1 MSQGEESRQHDL
13 QESPVRTQS
22 PRHTAKNRKVV
33 LVGET
38 FIGSKQQT
46 TTPRLSTGSIP
57 RVSVEIPPS
66 QHRASIGQL
75 PITHG
80 TPRLGLSPVSSPRS
94 SVSSMVDL
102 STMSSLVMTP
112 SSEDHILDE
121 LREQIASSAERIHQ
135 LERMTKQIPV
145 LQDQVEKLQ
154 IERGKLANNL
164 QDQHEVAKN
173 LKQRV
178 SVLHEQNSQLGKLL
192 KSQQGGSEEVIAMRN
207 TIMASLAQLKQL
219 QEQVNTIP
227 GFKRHINMLEQERE
241 KFSIEAKGSGADS
254 QSLLEEN
261 CRLKATNAEL
271 VGELKVVGEQLT
283 SVSQSCD
290 GLKQRIEA
298 FESAQSRSTMLR
310 ERVKRLEA
318 EKDALHHEIID
329 LKFHNRRSKDVDS
342 AELSKQMMTLQK
354 ANVQL
359 RKKLEII
366 QHDARQQ
373 KEQLVL
379 KLFEIEAL
387 NVTTHKYELEKRVLE
402 MEQLQVHSE
411 THPILQSANSS
422 LEPQT
427 ATSSNVDID
436 LNPESKIQ
444 MLKLEQLRIHSMQSR
459 NVMQAVV
466 AERDDLEKTVGEL
479 SELVKEKGIE
489 ELMEK
494 VSTLEA
500 QLSLSTRRNEQLERE
515 LEAVVK
521 SGGSVPS
528 TTVEIERLNV
538 QMETLRVECSTLAES
553 NRRLEKK
560 YVHQKEVAEGLELIK
575 EEKRNVEKKY
585 RENKD
590 KLRALAKELAG
601 SVTLLKDYQCQC
613 SSLGNELQ
621 QMKVELSTLRQ
632 KYAATVTE
640 LEMTKAEKRSG
651 ESGRDIS
658 VLLSEATATAGS
670 EQPSVPNEEAIAKE
684 KAEQELK
691 ELRARNESLS
701 REVENLHTHLEK
713 VSESLSEA
721 TATNLELK
729 NKVVSSKD
737 AQALA
742 DENSRLAMSSR
753 EKEEEIASNHEEIL
767 ALRKKLQSLEEQN
780 RESEL
785 ELNTVRQQLTALSH
799 ENQSLSDNLK
809 RTTIQREEELSQ
821 LKQKLEDKSKELVTV
836 SARVYSEADA
846 KSSIEKKVVEQER
859 RIEELNVEIEKQR
872 KLHTEV
878 STRYKESLNAKDVLQ
893 KKVDILSME
902 KSAIELQKQDMEQKC
917 LEIEQRA
924 HSAKATIGDLEEVIV
939 TLKQDLKKTQDNLR
953 IQRKELENM
962 QSRNQ
967 TLNNEV
973 EGYQAMVSNL
983 TRQIDQAETRELDHE
998 VLRQKIHRL
1007 EAAVSD
1013 SSSQQLK
1020 VDNRALFRMLQEAVN
1035 ELPSS
1040 AASES
1045 GQSLREENLRLE
1057 QQVSVLSQ
1065 WNDKQRQEIENLEIR
1080 LDELLIE
1087 KEGMAIELARREG
1100 HENEIIQLRHELLET
1115 EQEVNALRRQVR
1127 ADLQEEIQVKVETQ
1141 SQMLS
1146 VFSEHNQRLQ
1156 QQVEELQQQ
1165 VRSLGGELTREKAV
1179 SPPPFPDPT
1188 NTATLMEGSRT
1199 LSEVTRES
1207 EILSQR
1213 YSFVEE
1219 QLSQLTNLSVNVRRC
1234 SSSLRA
1240 VTSIPVAPIRDDV
1253 QMRYMYICRF
1263 PFPHGI
1269 VVHGLVHVQ
1278 YASSF
1283 HASNALTPN
1292 RL

>member
-1 MSQGEESRQHDL
+1 MSQGEESRQHNL
-13 QESPVRTQS
+13 PESPVRTQS
-22 PRHTAKNRKVV
+22 PRHTTKNRKVV

-38 FIGSKQQT
+38 FIGSKQQ
-46 TTPRLSTGSIP
+46 PSPLRSSTGSIP
-57 RVSVEIPPS
+57 RVSFETPVS
-66 QHRASIGQL
+66 QHRASIAQT
-75 PITHG
+75 PNTHG
-80 TPRLGLSPVSSPRS
+80 TPHLGLSPVSSPRS
-94 SVSSMVDL
+94 SVSSIVDL

-135 LERMTKQIPV
+135 LETMTKQIPV
-145 LQDQVEKLQ
+145 LQDQVDKLQ

-164 QDQHEVAKN
+164 QDQQEVAKN

-178 SVLHEQNSQLGKLL
+178 AMLHEQNSQLGKLL
-192 KSQQGGSEEVIAMRN
+192 KSQQGGSGEVIAMRN

-227 GFKRHINMLEQERE
+227 GFKRHINMLEQERQ
-241 KFSIEAKGSGADS
+241 KFSEDATSSCIGGGS

-261 CRLKATNAEL
+261 GRLKASNAEL
-271 VGELKVVGEQLT
+271 VDKLKVVREQLT

-298 FESAQSRSTMLR
+298 FENAQSRSTMLR

-342 AELSKQMMTLQK
+342 AELSKQMITLQK

-359 RKKLEII
+359 RKKMELI

-402 MEQLQVHSE
+402 MEQLQVQSE
-411 THPILQSANSS
+411 THPILHSANSS
-422 LEPQT
+422 LEPQGES
-427 ATSSNVDID
+427 SSNVDGG

-479 SELVKEKGIE
+479 SALVKEKGIE
-489 ELMEK
+489 ELMQK

-500 QLSLSTRRNEQLERE
+500 QLSLSTRKNEQLERE
-515 LEAVVK
+515 FEAVLK
-521 SGGSVPS
+521 SGSSMPS
-528 TTVEIERLNV
+528 AAVEMERLNV
-538 QMETLRVECSTLAES
+538 ELEKLGVECSTLAES

-560 YVHQKEVAEGLELIK
+560 YMHQKEVAEGLELIK
-575 EEKRNVEKKY
+575 EEKRNVERKY
-585 RENKD
+585 KENKD

-601 SVTLLKDYQCQC
+601 SVTLLKDYQSQC

-640 LEMTKAEKRSG
+640 LEMAKAEKRSG

-658 VLLSEATATAGS
+658 ALLSVATATSGS

-691 ELRARNESLS
+691 ELSARNESLA
-701 REVENLHTHLEK
+701 REIKHLHTALEK

-721 TATNLELK
+721 TAKNLELK
-729 NKVVSSKD
+729 AKVVSSKD
-737 AQALA
+737 AQALV
-742 DENSRLAMSSR
+742 DENSRLTTSTR
-753 EKEEEIASNHEEIL
+753 EKEEEIASKHEEIL
-767 ALRKKLQSLEEQN
+767 GLRNKIESLEEQC

-785 ELNTVRQQLTALSH
+785 ELNTVRQQLTALRH
-799 ENQSLSDNLK
+799 EHQSLSDNLELA
-809 RTTIQREEELSQ
+809 TIQREEKVGQ
-821 LKQKLEDKSKELVTV
+821 LKQELEDKSKELDTI
-836 SARVYSEADA
+836 SARMCSEADA

-859 RIEELNVEIEKQR
+859 RIEELNIEMERHK

-878 STRYKESLNAKDVLQ
+878 SAHYKESLNAKNVLQ
-893 KKVDILSME
+893 KQMDILSME
-902 KSAIELQKQDMEQKC
+902 KSDIELQKQDIEQKC
-917 LEIEQRA
+917 LEVEQRA
-924 HSAKATIGDLEEVIV
+924 HSAKATIGDLEEEII

-1065 WNDKQRQEIENLEIR
+1065 WNDKQRQEIENLESR

-1100 HENEIIQLRHELLET
+1100 NENEIIQLRRELLET

-1219 QLSQLTNLSVNVRRC
+1219 QLNQLTNLSVNARRC

-1253 QMRYMYICRF
+1253 QMRYVGFPTMYM
-1263 PFPHGI
+1263 
-1269 VVHGLVHVQ
+1269 
-1278 YASSF
+1278 
-1283 HASNALTPN
+1283 
-1292 RL
+1292 